1 MLPFAVAAPVAESEP
16 SVAALRRQQKR
27 CQRLV
32 AAQVT
37 GSTCEEFMELVIA
50 VGWITALRVDD
61 GVGNGDGFQLV
72 YERYSPLI

>member
-27 CQRLV
+27 RQRLV
-32 AAQVT
+32 AQVT

>member
-27 CQRLV
+27 RQRLV
-32 AAQVT
+32 AQLT
-37 GSTCEEFMELVIA
+37 GSTREEFMELVIA

>member
-1 MLPFAVAAPVAESEP
+1 M
-16 SVAALRRQQKR
+16 
-27 CQRLV
+27 